1 MAEKSDEKPSQ
12 SAGEGPSPAE
22 KGADSTAPEADSQ
35 EGAPLVVNG
44 QYIKDFSFE
53 APTTPGIFALIQQDT
68 PNVNINVDVK
78 AQGMQNNVFEV
89 ILVIKAECKIGD
101 SVAFILELSY
111 GGVFTLNIPQEN
123 LEAMLL
129 VECPRLL
136 FPFARNI
143 VADATRDGGFP
154 PVMIGPVDFMA
165 MYQNR
170 QSKEGAPAETAGAG

>member
-1 MAEKSDEKPSQ
+1 MADKSNENPPKGADEG
-12 SAGEGPSPAE
+12 ASPAE
-22 KGADSTAPEADSQ
+22 KVADPTSAGAGAQ
-35 EGAPLVVNG
+35 EDAPLTVNG
-44 QYIKDFSFE
+44 QYIKDLSFE
-53 APTTPGIFALIQQDT
+53 APTTPGIFALIQQDP

-89 ILVIKAECKIGD
+89 VLVIKAECKTGD

-111 GGVFTLNIPQEN
+111 GGVFTLNVPQED
-123 LEAMLL
+123 LETVLL

-143 VADATRDGGFP
+143 VAEATRDGGFP

-165 MYQNR
+165 MFQNR
-170 QSKEGAPAETAGAG
+170 QSQEGAAAEPGAAG

>member
-1 MAEKSDEKPSQ
+1 MADESDQNPSKSAD
-12 SAGEGPSPAE
+12 EGPSPAE
-22 KGADSTAPEADSQ
+22 KAADPTAAGAGPQ
-35 EGAPLVVNG
+35 EDIPLIVNG
-44 QYIKDFSFE
+44 QYIKDLSFE
-53 APTTPGIFALIQQDT
+53 APTTPGIFALIQQDP

-89 ILVIKAECKIGD
+89 VLVIKAECKTGD

-111 GGVFTLNIPQEN
+111 GGVFTLNVPQED
-123 LEAMLL
+123 LEALLL

-154 PVMIGPVDFMA
+154 PVMIGPVDFKA
-165 MYQNR
+165 MFQNR
-170 QSKEGAPAETAGAG
+170 QSQEGAAANPAGAG

>member
-1 MAEKSDEKPSQ
+1 MADESDEKPSK
-12 SAGEGPSPAE
+12 SADNGPAPAE
-22 KGADSTAPEADSQ
+22 TAADSTAPGADQ
-35 EGAPLVVNG
+35 QADVPLVVNG
-44 QYIKDFSFE
+44 QYIKDLSFE
-53 APTTPGIFALIQQDT
+53 APTTPGIFALIQQNPPD
-68 PNVNINVDVK
+68 VNINVDVK

-89 ILVIKAECKIGD
+89 VLVIKAECKTGD

-111 GGVFTLNIPQEN
+111 GGVFTINVPQES
-123 LEAMLL
+123 LEIMLL

-165 MYQNR
+165 MFQNR
-170 QSKEGAPAETAGAG
+170 QTKDGVAGAG

>member
-1 MAEKSDEKPSQ
+1 
-12 SAGEGPSPAE
+12 
-22 KGADSTAPEADSQ
+22 
-35 EGAPLVVNG
+35 
-44 QYIKDFSFE
+44 
-53 APTTPGIFALIQQDT
+53 
-68 PNVNINVDVK
+68 
-78 AQGMQNNVFEV
+78 MQNNVFEV

-154 PVMIGPVDFMA
+154 PVMIGPIDFMA
-165 MYQNR
+165 MLQNR
-170 QSKEGAPAETAGAG
+170 QSQDGAVVETAGAG

>member
-1 MAEKSDEKPSQ
+1 MADKSDNTPSK
-12 SAGEGPSPAE
+12 SVDDGPSPA
-22 KGADSTAPEADSQ
+22 KNAADPTATGADPQANI
-35 EGAPLVVNG
+35 PLIVNG
-44 QYIKDFSFE
+44 QYIKDLSFE
-53 APTTPGIFALIQQDT
+53 APTTPGIFALIQQNPPD
-68 PNVNINVDVK
+68 VNINVDVK

-89 ILVIKAECKIGD
+89 VLVIKAECKTGE

-111 GGVFTLNIPQEN
+111 GGVFTLNVPQEN

-129 VECPRLL
+129 VECPGLL

-143 VADATRDGGFP
+143 VAEATRDGGFP

-170 QSKEGAPAETAGAG
+170 QPQEGAAGTS

>member
-1 MAEKSDEKPSQ
+1 MADETDQKPTKSKD
-12 SAGEGPSPAE
+12 EGPSPAE
-22 KGADSTAPEADSQ
+22 QTADAAGAGADQQADV
-35 EGAPLVVNG
+35 PLMVNG
-44 QYIKDFSFE
+44 QYIKDLSFE
-53 APTTPGIFALIQQDT
+53 APTTPGIFSLIQESPPD
-68 PNVNINVDVK
+68 VNINVDVK

-89 ILVIKAECKIGD
+89 VLVIKAECKSGD

-111 GGVFTLNIPQEN
+111 GGVFTLNVPQES

-154 PVMIGPVDFMA
+154 PVLIGPVDFMS

-170 QSKEGAPAETAGAG
+170 QSTDGEAGEPAGGG